1 LATGVL
7 VVVVVRA
14 LRIKKMKMK
23 DFIISGRLQDWRTS
37 LVSNKN
43 NEKNLELKSS
53 NWNPPF

>member
-1 LATGVL
+1 M
-7 VVVVVRA
+7 VVVVRA